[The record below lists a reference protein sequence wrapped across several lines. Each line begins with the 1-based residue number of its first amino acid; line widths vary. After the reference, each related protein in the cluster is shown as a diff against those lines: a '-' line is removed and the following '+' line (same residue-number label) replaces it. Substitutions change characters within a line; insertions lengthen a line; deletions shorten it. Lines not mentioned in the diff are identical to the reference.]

1 MKAGPPAVAELGL
14 SEPIAGGALIANAT
28 PLEATP
34 PDMTLTV
41 ASACVA
47 IRLAETE
54 AVRLP
59 ALTKVVGRA
68 EPFHRTTAVPCAKL
82 LPLTVKVKAG
92 PPAVAEP
99 GFKLAI
105 AGAGLTVNDSAL
117 VVVPPESTVTDTLP
131 AAAIK
136 LAGTAAVSC
145 VALPNV
151 VVSAVPFHCTTAP
164 VTKLLPP
171 TVSVNA
177 APPAVAELG
186 LSEAIVGGGGLI
198 VNGSPLVVT
207 PAESTVTVALPALA
221 VSGAGTVA
229 VS

>member
-1 MKAGPPAVAELGL
+1 VKAGPPAVAELGL

-34 PDMTLTV
+34 PDTTLTV
-41 ASACVA
+41 ASPLVA
-47 IRLAETE
+47 IRSAETE

-59 ALTKVVGRA
+59 ALTNVVGKA
-68 EPFHRTTAVPCAKL
+68 EPFHRTTAPCAKL

-99 GFKLAI
+99 GFKLVI

-171 TVSVNA
+171 TVSVNP

-198 VNGSPLVVT
+198 VKGNPLVVT
-207 PAESTVTVALPALA
+207 PPESTVTVALPGLA
-221 VSGAGTVA
+221 INVAGTVA